1 MELLEQVE
9 SYLARTRV
17 PSSTFG
23 RVVVGDPGFV
33 RDLRAGRHPR
43 RRTEERVRNYLKQV
57 SALDHGS
64 RRTLAAAEDKRTSA

>member
-1 MELLEQVE
+1 MEILEQVE

-43 RRTEERVRNYLKQV
+43 RGRK
-57 SALDHGS
+57 SALGIIS
-64 RRTLAAAEDKRTSA
+64 NK